1 MKVPYRKPPL
11 STEQQADLLISRGL
25 IIHDRN
31 ELIDFLSRVSY
42 YRLTAYLFPFKKT
55 GSEHYEV
62 GTTFETI
69 YRRYTFDRRFR
80 LLILDALERFETAM
94 KARIVNVFVMR
105 HGALGYLDIHNYNDF
120 SPDKFDRFLNEI
132 REAVKKS
139 SEKFVK
145 HFLDKY
151 SDQDLPLWMAS
162 ELITF
167 GTMFTMFRNMNY
179 QEQKEI
185 AETFQLPV
193 KILKSWLHTLNYIR
207 NICAHH
213 ARLWNKRLGVAPQM
227 PKRKGFEAWT
237 AFDTEKP
244 FFILLMLSHLLKC
257 CAPHTHWRTR
267 MEELIDE
274 YGELPFEKIGFSP
287 GWKENSIWKN
297 DFVKLP
303 DDD

>member
-1 MKVPYRKPPL
+1 MKTPYQKLPL
-11 STEQQADLLISRGL
+11 SPEQQADLLISRGL
-25 IIHDRN
+25 VVQDRT

-42 YRLTAYLFPFKKT
+42 YRLTAYLFPFKIP
-55 GSEHYEV
+55 GSEHYKE

-94 KARIVNVFVMR
+94 KTRIVNVFVMQ
-105 HGALGYLDIHNYNDF
+105 HGAFGYLDIHNFNNF
-120 SPDKFDRFLNEI
+120 PQDKYDRFLTEI

-145 HFLDKY
+145 HFSSKY
-151 SDQDLPLWMAS
+151 SNSDLPLWMAS

-167 GTMFTMFRNMNY
+167 GTMFTMFRNMNHR
-179 QEQKEI
+179 EKKLI
-185 AETFQLPV
+185 AATFQLPV
-193 KILKSWLHTLNYIR
+193 IILQSWLHTLNYIR

-227 PKRKGFEAWT
+227 PKRQGFEAWA

-257 CAPHTHWRTR
+257 CAPNTHWRTR
-267 MEELIDE
+267 MEELINE
-274 YGELPFEKIGFSP
+274 YGELPFDRIGFVSC
-287 GWKENSIWKN
+287 WQENPIWKKN
-297 DFVKLP
+297 
-303 DDD
+303 